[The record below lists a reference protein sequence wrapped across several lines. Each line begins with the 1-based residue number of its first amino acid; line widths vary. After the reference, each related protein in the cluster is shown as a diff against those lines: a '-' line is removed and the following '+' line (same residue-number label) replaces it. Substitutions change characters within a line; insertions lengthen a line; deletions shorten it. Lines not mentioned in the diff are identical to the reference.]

1 MKVKILR
8 GLPGSGKSTYAR
20 KLAEEGW
27 AHFEN
32 DMYFMKDGKYVFDQ
46 AKAHEAAN
54 WCYRQFI
61 QALLPGDKDVVVS
74 NVFVTKKAID
84 RYVKTAKDM
93 GADVEVIRFDKSFGD
108 VHDVPKNVYAH
119 MERDFQ
125 DYHNEKTFE
134 YSLN

>member
-8 GLPGSGKSTYAR
+8 GLPGSGKSTYAK
-20 KLAEEGW
+20 KLAKEGW
-27 AHFEN
+27 LHFEN
-32 DMYFMKDGKYVFDQ
+32 DMYFMKNGKYVFDQ
-46 AKAHEAAN
+46 AKAPAAAN

-108 VHDVPKNVYAH
+108 VHDVPKNVYVH
-119 MERDFQ
+119 MKRDFQ
-125 DYHNEKTFE
+125 DYPGEKMFDYNT
-134 YSLN
+134 